1 MFITGALRS
10 AGISD
15 FVANS
20 FQPLFINEYVTAAYI
35 AFNPCNVVLDLKKKK
50 KAKPNCPNILYYKSC
65 VCNTVAKAVDL

>member
-1 MFITGALRS
+1 MFITAALRS

-50 KAKPNCPNILYYKSC
+50 SEAQLSKHPLLQKLCLQHGS
-65 VCNTVAKAVDL
+65 